1 MLSGAFENGQRGPAA
16 SSSIEVYMN
25 QDQVKSKL
33 EQLEPEI
40 DAFTVIFSGK
50 ESKKANGV
58 YHPEKRE
65 IIIHNKNFTN
75 DNQLLY
81 TAVHEFAHHVHFCRS
96 PVPISSRAHTTA
108 FRSILHHLLAKAEEL
123 TIYTNIFE
131 TEPEFTALTA
141 RIRKEFVSVNGQL
154 MKELGALF
162 IQAQQL
168 CEKHGA
174 RFEDY
179 IERIIRINKS
189 TATSL
194 MKIHSLDIDPSLG
207 YENMR
212 TIAGIGDVTERLQ
225 AQQALQSGQTPDMVK
240 INLKQNKQ
248 SAPENDNQ
256 LEKLLTEKRKL
267 ERSINNLHEKLK
279 EIEQRIE
286 KLEEENE
293 PA

>member
-1 MLSGAFENGQRGPAA
+1 
-16 SSSIEVYMN
+16 MN
-25 QDQVKSKL
+25 QDQVKATLK
-33 EQLEPEI
+33 QLEPEI

-50 ESKKANGV
+50 ESKRANGV
-58 YHPEKRE
+58 YHPDKQE

-75 DNQLLY
+75 DNQLMY

-96 PVPISSRAHTTA
+96 SVPISSKAHTTA
-108 FRSILHHLLAKAEEL
+108 FRSILHNLLVKAERL

-131 TEPEFTALTA
+131 TEPEFTALTVK
-141 RIRKEFVSVNGQL
+141 IREEFVSVNGQL

-179 IERIIRINKS
+179 IERIVRMNKS

-212 TIAGIGDVTERLQ
+212 TIAGIGDVTERIQ

-248 SAPENDNQ
+248 SAPENDEP
-256 LEKLLTEKRKL
+256 LEKLLAERRKL
-267 ERSINNLHEKLK
+267 ERSIDNLHGKLK
-279 EIEQRIE
+279 EIEKRIE
-286 KLEEENE
+286 ELQEASK